1 MKAGELWAT
10 LIALCVGAPLVFLFA
25 RAAADSEVRR
35 RESPVRA
42 MIGDEAFD
50 AIRAGATPS
59 QGYVG
64 DDRRAPDFALTDQRG
79 ASWRLSQ
86 HRGKVVVMNF
96 WSVTCGP
103 CVEEL
108 PTFEQL
114 AQVFR
119 GRDDI
124 ELVTV
129 SVDDGW
135 EAVRAVMPA
144 NSRLRVLFDRDRSI
158 VRGKYGTRLF
168 PETWIL
174 DREGIIRA
182 RVDGA
187 RDWSNPI
194 AIEMIESFL

>member
-1 MKAGELWAT
+1 MKPGELWAT

-35 RESPVRA
+35 KETPVRA
-42 MIGDEAFD
+42 MLGDEAFD
-50 AIRAGATPS
+50 AIRAGSTPE
-59 QGYVG
+59 QGYYG
-64 DDRRAPDFALTDQRG
+64 DDRRAPDFTLTDQRG
-79 ASWRLSQ
+79 ISWRLSQ

-103 CVEEL
+103 CVEEM
-108 PTFEQL
+108 PTFETL

-119 GRDDI
+119 GRNDV

-129 SVDDGW
+129 SVDAGW
-135 EAVRAVMPA
+135 EAVRPVMPA
-144 NSRLRVLFDRDRSI
+144 NSHLRVLFDRDRSV

-168 PETWIL
+168 PETWII
-174 DREGIIRA
+174 DGEGIIRA
-182 RVDGA
+182 RIDGA